1 MYFNE
6 LFDETEFFEF
16 INQLNERKALSMQS
30 RRKMAK
36 TAKRTAKK
44 RAKVRKRK
52 EKFRKTG
59 KQLKIKSRIAAK
71 TLLRKKI
78 LGGANWN
85 TMSLG
90 ARAQIDK
97 RLEKKSKAIEK
108 IAKKLFPKIKK
119 AEKER
124 IQKLRQKTPGQPEK
138 TNEQLLREPEVLDQL
153 VTKFINRGMDKQ
165 KAYAIATSILQK
177 KGVLKKGTNEEHG
190 AGDEGTNKL
199 INKYKKETPGELNK
213 KFNKLIKK
221 RKEINDNTQ

>member
-6 LFDETEFFEF
+6 LFDETEFLEF

-30 RRKMAK
+30 RRKMAIA
-36 TAKRTAKK
+36 AKRTAKK
-44 RAKVRKRK
+44 RAKIRKRK

-59 KQLKIKSRIAAK
+59 KQLKIKAHKAAK
-71 TLLRKKI
+71 MLLRKKI

-124 IQKLRQKTPGQPEK
+124 IQKLHHKTPGQ
-138 TNEQLLREPEVLDQL
+138 R
-153 VTKFINRGMDKQ
+153 
-165 KAYAIATSILQK
+165 
-177 KGVLKKGTNEEHG
+177 NEEHG
-190 AGDEGTNKL
+190 AGDEGTEKL
-199 INKYKKETPGELNK
+199 LNTYKKETPGELNK

-221 RKEINDNTQ
+221 RK

>member
-59 KQLKIKSRIAAK
+59 KQLKIKARVAAK

-97 RLEKKSKAIEK
+97 RLENKSKAIEK

-124 IQKLRQKTPGQPEK
+124 IQKLHQKTPGQPE
-138 TNEQLLREPEVLDQL
+138 N
-153 VTKFINRGMDKQ
+153 
-165 KAYAIATSILQK
+165 A
-177 KGVLKKGTNEEHG
+177 NEEHG

-199 INKYKKETPGELNK
+199 LNKYKKETPGELNT
-213 KFNKLIKK
+213 KFKKLIKK
-221 RKEINDNTQ
+221 KIRK